1 MTCNLALMPGRGKT
15 DAIFIF
21 RQLQEKHL
29 AKNKELYSP
38 LVDLEKTFNQVT
50 IKVIWWAMQKLGVEE
65 CIVQFVQAMYN
76 NNRCKVRLDNTYS
89 DEFGVKVGV
98 HQGSV
103 LSPLLFIIVLE
114 ALSREFCS
122 GTSWELLQADNL
134 VIITKTEHERKM
146 KLIKWKT
153 NLEAKG
159 LRVNMRET
167 KIMVRAVNLQTLK
180 DSGKYPCSVCRKGVG
195 SNTICCTGSL
205 HWVHKKCSGITG
217 RLKPSP
223 DYRYIRCKATARKID
238 GRPYIIKLMGD
249 LIMHGLCIIK
259 N

>member
-1 MTCNLALMPGRGKT
+1 M
-15 DAIFIF
+15 
-21 RQLQEKHL
+21 
-29 AKNKELYSP
+29 
-38 LVDLEKTFNQVT
+38 
-50 IKVIWWAMQKLGVEE
+50 
-65 CIVQFVQAMYN
+65 
-76 NNRCKVRLDNTYS
+76 
-89 DEFGVKVGV
+89 
-98 HQGSV
+98 
-103 LSPLLFIIVLE
+103 
-114 ALSREFCS
+114 
-122 GTSWELLQADNL
+122 
-134 VIITKTEHERKM
+134 IITKTEHERKM
-146 KLIKWKT
+146 KWIKWKT

-259 N
+259 NWMLLIHFVTLEIRSVMEMVVILWVQSV